1 MDSLVRFGLMA
12 VFVVSGSMVLL
23 AHQVHKHIFSNFMK
37 QFEFEM
43 GGVAYKHG
51 NKKLGG
57 GKKHHANKKVRFEKE
72 VLEFSLEKKGYNRK
86 VTSAQKVKDDKVLV
100 MKNIQKCKSGPKL
113 EDTMPPN
120 RAVLYRE
127 IMKYRTIRGSLN
139 F

>member
-1 MDSLVRFGLMA
+1 MYNSISFGVMV
-12 VFVVSGSMVLL
+12 VFAVSGSIVLL
-23 AHQVHKHIFSNFMK
+23 VDQVHKHIFSNFMK

-51 NKKLGG
+51 KKKLDGTISNLC
-57 GKKHHANKKVRFEKE
+57 KKHHANKKVRFDKK
-72 VLEFSLEKKGYNRK
+72 VLEFSLENKGYNRN
-86 VTSAQKVKDDKVLV
+86 VTRAQKV

-127 IMKYRTIRGSLN
+127 IMKYRTIRGRLRP
-139 F
+139 